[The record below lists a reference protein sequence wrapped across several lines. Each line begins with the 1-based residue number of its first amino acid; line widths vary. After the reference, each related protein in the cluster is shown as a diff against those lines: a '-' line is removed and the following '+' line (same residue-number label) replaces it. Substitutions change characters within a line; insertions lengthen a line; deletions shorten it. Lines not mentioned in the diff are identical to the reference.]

1 MWSAATGGGYGGK
14 PRPVLVVQADAFAGA
29 PHIIVALL
37 TTSVDDDQRVRPRIQ
52 PDVVNNL
59 EETSL
64 VQIDVLLTVPR
75 RKFGRFIGRVSAG
88 DQARI
93 DRAMLAY
100 LGFAGGPATAG

>member
-14 PRPVLVVQADAFAGA
+14 PRPVLVMQADTFANA

-37 TTSVDDDQRVRPRIQ
+37 TTTLDDDQRVRPRIE
-52 PDVVNNL
+52 PDDGNNL
-59 EETSL
+59 DETSL
-64 VQIDVLLTVPR
+64 VQIDILLTVPR

-93 DRAMLAY
+93 DRAVLAY
-100 LGFAGGPATAG
+100 LGFAS